1 MKHKP
6 QHGFAKKPLAVG
18 IAAALSITLLTSMV
32 NSVQAA
38 RFELGDVEISF
49 DSTFSIGSSWRTEN
63 RNWNDNVGKSN
74 NPNNNLGYDGTYR
87 QYSPYNTPIK

>member
-18 IAAALSITLLTSMV
+18 IAAALSLSVLTSLV
-32 NSVQAA
+32 GTAQAA

-49 DSTFSIGSSWRTEN
+49 DSTFSIG
-63 RNWNDNVGKSN
+63 
-74 NPNNNLGYDGTYR
+74 
-87 QYSPYNTPIK
+87 